1 MKNKHLSMNNR
12 IDIEKYLNFG
22 FNFTE
27 IARLLDKSVS
37 TISYEVKNR
46 KVRIK
51 KKNPYANSKDY
62 ICPKLVKAPFVCNA
76 CETKYSCRKTRYE
89 YFSKDAD
96 AFYRNT
102 LVNSRIGID
111 MNAQEFNNLNN
122 IIKEETNKGHS
133 FYMIV
138 NNHKDSINCTPRT
151 LYNYYHKEYLDINGL
166 SLPRIVR
173 YKERKKEQE
182 VRIRNTKLREN
193 RTYQDFLKYKEEFFI
208 KNGFDAHIVQM
219 DTVEGPKEE
228 NQSCLLTLLFVYSNF
243 LMAFKMEDKT
253 IQSVSNVFDYLKDT
267 IGTDLFCELFQII
280 LTDNGSEF
288 FDPNYIE
295 YNGLDDKSKVFYCDP
310 RASQQKGAL
319 EVTHQYIRRYIPKGS
334 SFNDYSQED
343 ITLMINHINSV
354 PREKYE
360 GLNSFK
366 VQQVFASDKFFKS
379 LGYKE
384 IYMLDVNLK
393 PSLLKTKKD
402 TTNSK

>member
-12 IDIEKYLNFG
+12 FDIEKYLNFG

-46 KVRIK
+46 KARIK

-62 ICPKLVKAPFVCNA
+62 ICPKLIKAPFVCNA
-76 CETKYSCRKTRYE
+76 CDSKHYCRKTRYE
-89 YFSKDAD
+89 YYAKDAQ
-96 AFYRNT
+96 ALYKNT
-102 LVNSRIGID
+102 LINSRIGID
-111 MNAQEFNNLNN
+111 MNADEFNILNN
-122 IIKEETNKGHS
+122 IIKEDTNKGHS

-138 NNHKDSINCTPRT
+138 NNHKDLIKCTPRT

-166 SLPRIVR
+166 NLPRIVR
-173 YKERKKEQE
+173 YKERKKDIE
-182 VRIRNTKLREN
+182 VKIRNNTIREG

-253 IQSVSNVFDYLKDT
+253 ISSVNKVFDYLK
-267 IGTDLFCELFQII
+267 GKLGYELFSELFQII

-288 FDPNYIE
+288 FNPDYIE
-295 YNGLDDKSKVFYCDP
+295 DNDIFDKSKLFYCDP
-310 RASQQKGAL
+310 RHSEQKGSL
-319 EVTHQYIRRYIPKGS
+319 EVTHEYIRIFIPKGT
-334 SFNDYSQED
+334 SFNNYSQDD

-354 PREKYE
+354 PRKKYE
-360 GLNSFK
+360 GLNSIK
-366 VQQVFASDKFFKS
+366 VQQVFAKSDFFKS

-393 PSLLKTKKD
+393 PSLLKSKKD
-402 TTNSK
+402 TNN

>member
-27 IARLLDKSVS
+27 ISRLLDKSIS

-51 KKNPYANSKDY
+51 KKNPYSNSKDY
-62 ICPKLVKAPFVCNA
+62 ICPKLIKAPYICNS
-76 CETKYSCRKTRYE
+76 CESKHSCRKTRYE

-96 AFYRNT
+96 ALYRNT
-102 LVNSRIGID
+102 LINSRTGID

-122 IIKEETNKGHS
+122 IIKQDSNKGHS

-138 NNHKDSINCTPRT
+138 NNHKDSIKCTPRT

-166 SLPRIVR
+166 NLPRIVR
-173 YKERKKEQE
+173 YKERKKEKE
-182 VRIRNTKLREN
+182 LRIRNTKIREN

-208 KNGFDAHIVQM
+208 KNGYDALVVQM
-219 DTVEGPKEE
+219 DTVEGPKED

-243 LMAFKMEDKT
+243 LMAFKMTDKT
-253 IQSVSNVFDYLKDT
+253 IKSVCEVFDYLKDLL
-267 IGTDLFCELFQII
+267 GNELFSELFQII

-288 FDPNYIE
+288 FDPDYIE
-295 YNGLDDKSKVFYCDP
+295 NNGLYDKSKVFYCDP
-310 RASQQKGAL
+310 RASQQKGSL
-319 EVTHQYIRRYIPKGS
+319 EVTHEYIRRFIPKGN
-334 SFNDYSQED
+334 SFNDYSQEQ
-343 ITLMINHINSV
+343 ITLMVNHINSV

-379 LGYKE
+379 LGFKE
-384 IYMLDVNLK
+384 IYMFDVNLK

-402 TTNSK
+402 TND